1 MNRIDLAIRSFFWI
15 FFNKK
20 FSEKINELYGET
32 KEKPVLEIE
41 EKPVLAV
48 PKGRSEAV
56 QVLSLF
62 QREGR
67 LVDFLK
73 EPIDSYNDA
82 QIGAA
87 VRDIHRDCSAVLSR
101 VFSIEPLL
109 NKDEGASVN
118 VPQGFNPEQY
128 RLTGNLTGNPPYQ
141 GILRHR
147 GWKASKVELPVWKG
161 NDSALDV
168 IAPAEIELP

>member
-15 FFNKK
+15 FLNKN
-20 FSEKINELYGET
+20 FSEKVNELYGET

-41 EKPVLAV
+41 EKPLVA

-56 QVLSLF
+56 QILSLL

-67 LVDFLK
+67 LIDFFK
-73 EPIDSYNDA
+73 EPIDSYSDA

-87 VRDIHRDCSAVLSR
+87 VRDIHRDCSAVLTR

-109 NKDEGASVN
+109 TKEEGAPVS

-141 GILRHR
+141 GVLRHH
-147 GWKASKVELPVWKG
+147 GWKTSKVELPVWKG
-161 NDSALDV
+161 NDSAVDV
-168 IAPAEIELP
+168 IAPAEIELS